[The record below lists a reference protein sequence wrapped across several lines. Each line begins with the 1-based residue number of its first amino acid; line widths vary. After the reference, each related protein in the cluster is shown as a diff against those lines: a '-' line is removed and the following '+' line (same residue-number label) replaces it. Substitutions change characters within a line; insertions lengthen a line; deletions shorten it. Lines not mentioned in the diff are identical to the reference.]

1 MTKRDVLLEV
11 SDLRVHFPVE
21 GVWARLR
28 GGRPVRA
35 VDGVSFSVERGSA
48 LGLVGESGCGKTT
61 TGMAILKLVA
71 HSSGRIVFDGH
82 DLSALDAAA
91 MLPFRRRIQV
101 IFQDAY
107 ASLNPRMSI
116 GDGLAEP
123 LAIHRLYEG
132 RRQERVRQLL
142 DMVGLPSRFVH
153 RYPHELSGG
162 QLQRVTFARAL
173 AVEPELIICDEPV
186 SALDVSIQAQIV
198 NLLKDLQRDFRLTYV
213 FISHDLSVVRNLCDR
228 VAVMY
233 LGRIAEIASRR
244 QLYDGAA
251 HPYTRALMSAVPI
264 PDPDVEAVRER
275 VILRGELPSPTN
287 PPSGCRFRTR
297 CPVAVDRCAEEI
309 PDLHEVNPGQ
319 WAACIRIHDAS

>member
-1 MTKRDVLLEV
+1 MSGRDVLLEV
-11 SDLRVHFPVE
+11 EDLKVHFPVDS
-21 GVWARLR
+21 VWSRLR
-28 GGRPVRA
+28 GAKPVRA
-35 VDGVSFSVERGSA
+35 VDGVSFSVERGGA

-61 TGMAILKLVA
+61 TGMAILRLLA
-71 HSSGRIVFDGH
+71 NSSGRVTFDGQ

-91 MLPFRRRIQV
+91 LRPYRRRIQI

-123 LAIHRLYEG
+123 LVIHDLYPG
-132 RRQERVRQLL
+132 RRQERVRELL
-142 DMVGLPSRFVH
+142 DMVGLPGHFTH

-162 QLQRVTFARAL
+162 QLQRITFARAL

-198 NLLKDLQRDFRLTYV
+198 NLLKDLQRDLNLTYV

-228 VAVMY
+228 VVVMY
-233 LGRIAEIASRR
+233 LGRIAEFASRR
-244 QLYDGAA
+244 QLYDGAV
-251 HPYTRALMSAVPI
+251 HPYTKALMSAVPI
-264 PDPDVEAVRER
+264 PDPDVEATRER
-275 VILRGELPSPTN
+275 VILSGDLPSPSN

-297 CPVAVDRCAEEI
+297 CPIAIDQCGDTIPELREVAD
-309 PDLHEVNPGQ
+309 DH
-319 WAACIRIHDAS
+319 WAACIRV